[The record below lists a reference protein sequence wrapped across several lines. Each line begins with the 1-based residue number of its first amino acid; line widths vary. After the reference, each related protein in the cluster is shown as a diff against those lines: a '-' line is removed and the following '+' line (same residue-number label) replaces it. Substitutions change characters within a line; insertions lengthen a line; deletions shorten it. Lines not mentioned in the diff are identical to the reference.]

1 MTTYMPIIKGQK
13 GARQI
18 DNIYQGNWKDNMRQ
32 GEGKITWKN
41 PKSEKLT
48 YGGILEMD
56 QPNGK
61 GLMTYKN

>member
-1 MTTYMPIIKGQK
+1 
-13 GARQI
+13 
-18 DNIYQGNWKDNMRQ
+18 MRQ